1 MSRGLNRIEL
11 IGNVGRDPEMRYTP
25 SGAPVTQ
32 FSLAVNSYR
41 RAGENGQPV
50 SDTDWFTVVC
60 WDRLAEFADRYI
72 RKGTKVYVA
81 GRLRVRRFTG
91 NDGTERTAVEVI
103 AREVLLLSPRQA
115 EVSAPSGALPVEE
128 EAIAPDLPPDLALDD
143 EDPWSDQ
150 VPF

>member
-32 FSLAVNSYR
+32 FSLAVNSFR
-41 RAGENGQPV
+41 RSAQTGQPTEE
-50 SDTDWFTVVC
+50 TDWFTIVC
-60 WDRLAEFADRYI
+60 WNRLAEFADQYI

-103 AREVLLLSPRQA
+103 AREVLLLSPRPA
-115 EVSAPSGALPVEE
+115 DAPVPAAAVPVEE
-128 EAIAPDLPPDLALDD
+128 VVPGPDLPPDVTFDD
-143 EDPWSDQ
+143 EDPWNDQ
-150 VPF
+150 IPF

>member
-25 SGAPVTQ
+25 NGAPVTQ
-32 FSLAVNSYR
+32 FRLAVNTIR
-41 RAGENGQPV
+41 RGSEGGQP
-50 SDTDWFTVVC
+50 SEETDWFTIVC
-60 WDRLAEFADRYI
+60 WNRLAEFADQYI
-72 RKGTKVYVA
+72 RKGSKVYVA

-91 NDGTERTAVEVI
+91 SDGVERTAVEVI
-103 AREVLLLSPRQA
+103 ARDVLLLSPRVA
-115 EVSAPSGALPVEE
+115 DAAATPAPVELE
-128 EAIAPDLPPDLALDD
+128 DVPSVPEVPSDIPFD

>member
-32 FSLAVNSYR
+32 FRLAVNSFR
-41 RAGENGQPV
+41 RGGEAGHPV
-50 SDTDWFTVVC
+50 EETDWFTVVC
-60 WDRLAEFADRYI
+60 WNRLAEFADQYI

-103 AREVLLLSPRQA
+103 AREVLLLSPRPA
-115 EVSAPSGALPVEE
+115 DVPAPTELPADEEAPSPE
-128 EAIAPDLPPDLALDD
+128 LPPDLSFDD
-143 EDPWSDQ
+143 DPWNDQ